1 MSTQQVARRVRTL
14 IVDDDEDMRLLAASV
29 IRIANGGLEVCGQ
42 AEDADDGYAKWNELR
57 PDVVVLDHRMPGRS
71 GLDLAAQILAEEPAQ
86 PIVLFSAYLDTEVA
100 EAADGVG
107 VCRTLDK
114 DRFNDLPSTLWT
126 CAGA

>member
-1 MSTQQVARRVRTL
+1 MSTQQVERRVRTL

-29 IRIANGGLEVCGQ
+29 IRIANGGLEVVGQ
-42 AEDADDGYAKWNELR
+42 AGDADGGYAMWDELR

-71 GLDLAAQILAEEPAQ
+71 GLELAAQILAQEPAQ

-100 EAADGVG
+100 EAADDV
-107 VCRTLDK
+107 VCQTLDK
-114 DRFNDLPSTLWT
+114 DRFNDLPTALWT